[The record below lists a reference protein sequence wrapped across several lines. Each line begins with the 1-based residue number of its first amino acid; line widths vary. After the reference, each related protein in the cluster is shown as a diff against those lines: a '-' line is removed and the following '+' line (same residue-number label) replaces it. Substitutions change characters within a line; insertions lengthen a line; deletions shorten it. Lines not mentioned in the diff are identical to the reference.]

1 MLSKVIDWLDE
12 RAGIRALWHEAADEE
27 VPGGARPRYVFGSV
41 LMFLFV
47 QQVVLGILLAS
58 YYSPSATDAWAS
70 TAYISDQVTAGW
82 FLRGLHHHGSSAM
95 VIVTVLHFFQVT
107 FAGAYRKPRELN
119 WLTGLLMGALVLG
132 FALTGYLLPWDQKG
146 YWAPQV
152 ATSIMGSMPG
162 GEAQQKLLQGGS
174 QYGNLTI
181 TRFYALHV
189 FVLPLGLAGLLG
201 AHLALFRKHGV
212 TPPVLPQ
219 AELDRKMDR
228 FFPKQLFLD
237 LVAMAMT
244 SAILVWVTFN
254 THGSELFAPAQPA
267 SNFVARPEWYFL
279 FLFQLLK
286 YFHGPLQIIATVIIP
301 GAAAT
306 FLLLLPWI
314 DKAESRLA
322 KDRLPVLLGV
332 CTLMA
337 GVVALTGL
345 AVAEDKANEKY
356 QKDLVIAQ
364 KEAHFARE
372 LALKGVLPQGGDA
385 VFENDPLVRV
395 RRSFKENCSSCHAI
409 DGIGGAEAVD
419 FGDYNSR
426 EWLSAFV
433 RNPEAPQF
441 FGGTKH
447 EEEMEPYPP
456 EKVSDAQLADLVE
469 YVLSLSAA
477 PPKDLDAGKAQKG
490 AAVYESLDCSNCHEV
505 EAGRSAAA
513 PNLLGRGSV
522 KWITSVIQDSSQDP
536 LFSSNAKMPKFAS
549 KLAEEEIVQLAQ
561 LIYSQQPYAV
571 VAASGAEGQNVKA
584 SVKAEH

>member
-1 MLSKVIDWLDE
+1 MLTKVINWLDE
-12 RAGIRALWHEAADEE
+12 RAGIKALWHEAADEE
-27 VPGGARPRYVFGSV
+27 VPGGARARYVFGSV
-41 LMFLFV
+41 LMFLFM
-47 QQVVLGILLAS
+47 QQVVLGILLAT

-70 TAYISDQVTAGW
+70 TAYLNDRVTAGW

-95 VIVTVLHFFQVT
+95 VIVTILHFLQVT

-119 WLTGLLMGALVLG
+119 WLTGLLMAALVLG

-146 YWAPQV
+146 YWATQV

-162 GEAQQKLLQGGS
+162 GDAQQRLLQGGS

-181 TRFYALHV
+181 TRFFALHV
-189 FVLPLGLAGLLG
+189 FVLPIALGALLG

-219 AELDRKMDR
+219 AELDRKMER

-237 LVAMAMT
+237 LVAMAIT
-244 SAILVWVTFN
+244 SAVLVFVTFS

-286 YFHGPLQIIATVIIP
+286 YFHGPLQIVATVIIP

-306 FLLLLPWI
+306 FLVLLPWL

-322 KDRLPVLLGV
+322 KDRLPVLFGV
-332 CTLMA
+332 GTLMA
-337 GVVALTGL
+337 GVVALTAL
-345 AVAEDKANEKY
+345 AMNEDKHNEKY
-356 QKDLVIAQ
+356 QKDLIVAQ
-364 KEAHFARE
+364 KEAEYARE
-372 LALKGVLPQGGDA
+372 LAAKGVLPQGGDA
-385 VFENDPLVRV
+385 VFENDPQVAALRV
-395 RRSFKENCSSCHAI
+395 FKENCSSCHAI

-426 EWLSAFV
+426 EWLTAFI
-433 RNPEAPQF
+433 RNPEAPRF

-447 EEEMEPYPP
+447 EEEMSAYPP
-456 EKVSDAQLADLVE
+456 EKISDAQLAQLVE
-469 YVLSLSAA
+469 FVLSISGT
-477 PPKDLDAGKAQKG
+477 PPKDLNAPEAEKG
-490 AAVYESLDCSNCHEV
+490 AEVFGNLDCGNCHDV
-505 EAGRSAAA
+505 EAGKTGGA

-522 KWITSVIQDSSQDP
+522 QWISSVITDSGQDH
-536 LFSSNAKMPKFAS
+536 LFGTNAKMPKFGG
-549 KLAEEEIVQLAQ
+549 KLSAEDLAQLAQ
-561 LIYSQQPYAV
+561 LIHQKQPYAAPAV
-571 VAASGAEGQNVKA
+571 HAAIDKE
-584 SVKAEH
+584 